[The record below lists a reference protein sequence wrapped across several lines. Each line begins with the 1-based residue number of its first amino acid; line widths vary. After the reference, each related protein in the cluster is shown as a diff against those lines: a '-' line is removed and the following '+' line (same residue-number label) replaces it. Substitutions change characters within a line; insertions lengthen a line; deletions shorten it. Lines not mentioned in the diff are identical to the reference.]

1 MDLHQAVSRAG
12 RSCGFWAGYPSAQP
26 AFFLQPGGEVFG
38 ESGVTGG
45 IGVDLIGFERFFAED
60 F

>member
-1 MDLHQAVSRAG
+1 MALHQAVSRAE
-12 RSCGFWAGYPSAQP
+12 RSCGFPSAQP
-26 AFFLQPGGEVFG
+26 AFFPQPGGKVFG

-45 IGVDLIGFERFFAED
+45 IGVDLVGFKRFFAED